1 MRGRMQTGTDNLEA
15 MEEARNYNAYL
26 LSLAQRAG
34 DGLVLDFGAGH
45 GTFARAMAADRRA
58 VVCIEPDATARTRLL
73 ALGLEAHADLAA
85 TPQRQFDG
93 IYSFNVLEHIE
104 DDEAALRAL
113 YDRLRPGGRIVIY
126 VPAFP
131 VLFSAM
137 DRLVGHHRRYVRGP
151 LVEMMTRA
159 GFRIGEARYVDSL
172 GFFAALLFRFSG
184 GGDGRLSPRSV
195 ALYDRMVFPAS
206 RALDALAGRWFGKN
220 LLVDAC
226 KPG

>member
-1 MRGRMQTGTDNLEA
+1 MQTGTDNLEA
-15 MEEARNYNAYL
+15 MEEARRYNAYL
-26 LSLAQRAG
+26 LSLARRAG
-34 DGLVLDFGAGH
+34 EGLVLDFGAGH
-45 GTFARAMAADRRA
+45 GTFARAMADDRRS
-58 VVCIEPDATARTRLL
+58 VVCVEPDAAARGRLQ
-73 ALGLEAHADLAA
+73 ALGLEVHPDLATA
-85 TPQRQFDG
+85 PQRQFDG

-151 LVEMMTRA
+151 LSETMGRV

-172 GFFAALLFRFSG
+172 GFFAALVFRFTG

-220 LLVDAC
+220 LLIEAC
-226 KPG
+226 KPA